1 MIDSDSSALASPI
14 HASAMLSEMDSSSS
28 AAGSF
33 RLLGLALLATLTFLG
48 LATASSAQVHR
59 TIESLGPS
67 DLMKSER
74 QRQRAD
80 ELALRFLGTPL
91 RGGDLRNL
99 KIVQR
104 ILDGGFIS
112 KEDVMDQQSLGVV
125 LGDVMAQNLH
135 LTWIVVDDKIGR
147 SRALRW
153 RDTQPIFFPVTMISK
168 RVSAGEKVNTEALF
182 KTVSDEVDALEASY
196 GPSRRKRTKPARTP

>member
-1 MIDSDSSALASPI
+1 
-14 HASAMLSEMDSSSS
+14 
-28 AAGSF
+28 
-33 RLLGLALLATLTFLG
+33 
-48 LATASSAQVHR
+48 
-59 TIESLGPS
+59 
-67 DLMKSER
+67 MKSER

-80 ELALRFLGTPL
+80 DLALRFLGTPL

-104 ILDGGFIS
+104 LLDGGFIS

-125 LGDVMAQNLH
+125 LGDVMAQNLQ

-168 RVSAGEKVNTEALF
+168 RVTAGEKVNTEALF

-196 GPSRRKRTKPARTP
+196 GPSRKKRAKPPKKP